1 MKIRVLLVLAF
12 LTPFAGWAVDPVP
25 MDVKLGLWETTLTN
39 QTDIS
44 SMLPPEMLA
53 KLTPE
58 QRAQME
64 SAMNGRAGPRTST
77 TKRCVTKDTM
87 IEALASASTTNLKQV
102 SCTRTFVTSTSTKMV
117 IHMECTS
124 TSGTNKTSGD
134 IQAEVI
140 DHENTK
146 GSMVMNVGGGG
157 RGGNMKM
164 EWTSKWL
171 GADCGDVGQKKN

>member
-1 MKIRVLLVLAF
+1 MKTRILLVLAF
-12 LTPFAGWAVDPVP
+12 LTPLAGWAVDPVP

-44 SMLPPEMLA
+44 SMMPPEMLS

-64 SAMNGRAGPRTST
+64 AAMNGRGGPRTST
-77 TKRCVTKDTM
+77 TKRCVTKDT
-87 IEALASASTTNLKQV
+87 INEELTSASTANRQV
-102 SCTRTFVTSTSTKMV
+102 NCTRTFVTSTSTKQV

-124 TSGTNKTSGD
+124 GTMKSSGD
-134 IQAEVI
+134 VQVEVI
-140 DHENTK
+140 DRENSK
-146 GSMVMNVGGGG
+146 GSMVMTSGGG

-164 EWTSKWL
+164 AWTSKWL

>member
-1 MKIRVLLVLAF
+1 MKTRILLVVAF
-12 LTPFAGWAVDPVP
+12 LAPLAGWAADPVP

-39 QTDIS
+39 QMDIS
-44 SMLPPEMLA
+44 SMIPADALA

-58 QRAQME
+58 QRAKME
-64 SAMNGRAGPRTST
+64 VAMQGRGGARTSA
-77 TKRCVTKDTM
+77 TKHCITKDT
-87 IEALASASTTNLKQV
+87 INEALASANMDNMKKMN
-102 SCTRTFVTSTSTKMV
+102 CTRTFLTSTSTKQV

-124 TSGTNKTSGD
+124 DTMKTSGD

-140 DHENTK
+140 DRENTK
-146 GSMVMNVGGGG
+146 GSMVMTVGGGG

-164 EWTSKWL
+164 AWTTKWL

>member
-1 MKIRVLLVLAF
+1 MAF
-12 LTPFAGWAVDPVP
+12 LTPLAGWAVDPVP

-44 SMLPPEMLA
+44 SMVPPELLA

-64 SAMNGRAGPRTST
+64 ASMQGRGGARTST

-87 IEALASASTTNLKQV
+87 NEALASASTDNMKKMN
-102 SCTRTFVTSTSTKMV
+102 CTRTFVTSTSTKQV
-117 IHMECTS
+117 IHMEC

-134 IQAEVI
+134 VQAEVI
-140 DHENTK
+140 DRENTK
-146 GSMVMNVGGGG
+146 GSMVMTVGGGG

-164 EWTSKWL
+164 AWTSKWL

>member
-1 MKIRVLLVLAF
+1 MKTRILLVLAF
-12 LTPFAGWAVDPVP
+12 LTPLAGWAVDPVP
-25 MDVKLGLWETTLTN
+25 MDVKLGLWETTMTN

-44 SMLPPEMLA
+44 SMVPPEVLS
-53 KLTPE
+53 KLTPA

-64 SAMNGRAGPRTST
+64 AAMGGRGGPRTST
-77 TKRCVTKDTM
+77 TKHCITKDTT
-87 IEALASASTTNLKQV
+87 IEALASAGRGNTKDV

-124 TSGTNKTSGD
+124 GSNKTSGD
-134 IQAEVI
+134 VQTEVI
-140 DHENTK
+140 DRENTK
-146 GSMVMNVGGGG
+146 GSMVMNTGGASG